1 MTNVTHIFSG
11 AAIEAMI
18 RGPLVWAAFIV
29 CGLGI
34 VFRWGQL
41 MRMTRKRK
49 TARMVFESPVAPAG
63 FIEQIRRWRIFLRIS
78 VLGTA
83 PCMAVISF
91 LFHACVLATPV
102 FVMAHNVLLD
112 TAFGFSFVSLSEAT
126 TDAMTVVVLFC
137 GIFFLLRRI
146 FVRRV
151 RVIST
156 PSDFMLLA
164 VAAGPFL
171 TGYLAY
177 HNMLN
182 YRVMVTLHILSAEI
196 LLIMIPF
203 SRFSHMIFFFISRLL
218 IVGEHS
224 RKSAC
229 RVWRYES
236 AGGH

>member
-1 MTNVTHIFSG
+1 MNVYNIFSG
-11 AAIEAMI
+11 AAIEAVI

-34 VFRWGQL
+34 VLRQAQL
-41 MRMTRKRK
+41 MHMTGKRE
-49 TARMVFESPVAPAG
+49 TPRMVFERPSDPLG

-91 LFHACVLATPV
+91 IFHVCVLVTPV
-102 FVMAHNVLLD
+102 FLMAHNVLLD
-112 TAFGFSFVSLSEAT
+112 TAFGVSAVSLPEPT
-126 TDAMTVVVLFC
+126 TDAMTVAVLFC

-156 PSDFMLLA
+156 PSDFILLA
-164 VAAGPFL
+164 IAVGPFL

-177 HNMLN
+177 HHMLD
-182 YRVMVTLHILSAEI
+182 YQVMVTLHILSAEI

-218 IVGEHS
+218 IVGEHG
-224 RKSAC
+224 RKSAR

-236 AGGH
+236 AGGQ